1 MLKQPKCRTDA
12 GVALLLTTPGHLP
25 LTVFSAFNLKE
36 RSSNPQIPGAWDR
49 SGNYFFKFCGDPGEM
64 GPYHNPSEVMPRKES
79 VRHIWELSNMIF
91 ELHSCLCEACT
102 ITIPILWL
110 SKPSLGALKKLGQDS
125 LVRDT
130 IEVELLYSD
139 PKLYVCKSPV
149 ILAVV
154 VRVILATA
162 VMIYVPGFMYLGG
175 SEVKNLSA
183 VQESCYRGFDPQIR
197 KIPWRRK
204 W

>member
-1 MLKQPKCRTDA
+1 MTAFYWVFTWQKEPGSSLVVRILGFHWHGLGFSPWLGNWDSASLSVQPKRKKRENDIALFLFPSWRKCRTDA

-36 RSSNPQIPGAWDR
+36 RSSNPKIPGAWDR

-110 SKPSLGALKKLGQDS
+110 SKPSLGALK
-125 LVRDT
+125 
-130 IEVELLYSD
+130 
-139 PKLYVCKSPV
+139 
-149 ILAVV
+149 
-154 VRVILATA
+154 
-162 VMIYVPGFMYLGG
+162 
-175 SEVKNLSA
+175 
-183 VQESCYRGFDPQIR
+183 
-197 KIPWRRK
+197 
-204 W
+204 